1 MSTPPTDTTDDFA
14 SNVTTRPNRDMLAR
28 AFGENQTAVRFLE
41 NMAVD
46 IIETLPG
53 NITIVQEHVDANQQ
67 MVLMVCASLVSA
79 SPPQGMQLSMQA
91 DSLVPLPPVPRAP
104 AVMLDAPI
112 YLGEGAL
119 RSRIQM
125 EVASFTAQP
134 PGHYQPA

>member
-46 IIETLPG
+46 IIQTLPG
-53 NITIVQEHVDANQQ
+53 NITIVQERVDANQQ
-67 MVLMVCASLVSA
+67 MVLMVCASQVSA
-79 SPPQGMQLSMQA
+79 SPAQGVQLSMQA
-91 DSLVPLPPVPRAP
+91 DSLVPLPPVPCVP
-104 AVMLDAPI
+104 AVMLDAPT

-134 PGHYQPA
+134 PGNYQLA